1 MSLGLVISNSKGAQP
16 LMSKRKKSRISH
28 STFGRKI
35 DLIFFVLFAQR
46 WNESDSTG
54 SNLVGVKEW
63 WKIRNKKINKN
74 AVEESWFQTKKF
86 KLDWKGAKKIV
97 KKREIWKMDEWDYER
112 VPNNPTCAKA
122 YVLFSCKSIFN

>member
-1 MSLGLVISNSKGAQP
+1 MSLGLVISKSKGAQP
-16 LMSKRKKSRISH
+16 IMSKRKKSRISH

-63 WKIRNKKINKN
+63 WKKRNKKINKN
-74 AVEESWFQTKKF
+74 AVEESWFQTKIF

-122 YVLFSCKSIFN
+122 